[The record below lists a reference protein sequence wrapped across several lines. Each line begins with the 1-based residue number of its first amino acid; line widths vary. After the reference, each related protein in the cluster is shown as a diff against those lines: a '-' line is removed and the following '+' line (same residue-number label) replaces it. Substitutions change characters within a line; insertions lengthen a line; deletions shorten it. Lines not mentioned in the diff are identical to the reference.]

1 MSSINTNSKGTQTLA
16 KINIPKNAVNLFLI
30 SFLTLYFEI
39 LFIRWIPSSIQIIA
53 FFTNIVLIAAFLG
66 LGIGCLLSE
75 FKFKLMNLFPFL
87 LLVIVLVV
95 FGFKFVEV
103 STGLMQGELLR
114 GFYAAKGVNFIFIIT
129 ILFAFIS
136 LFFVPLGQQ
145 LGVSLKLLSP
155 LTAYSINILGS
166 IFGVVVFSYV
176 SYLMI
181 NPFFWFLLG
190 ISAALWFVAENI
202 RKLLLN
208 IAICFLTLYIISLT
222 DPASFWSPYQKIDI
236 KPIYFSQE
244 KPQDFYIAVN
254 NTHLQFAFNLSDKR
268 IMTAPYLKHYK
279 EIYEFPYTF
288 FLPKSVLVLGAGS
301 GNDVAAAIRKGAER
315 IDAVEIDPFIA
326 QLGSNLHPERPY
338 KSPKVNVFVDD
349 ARSFIRRA
357 NKTYDLITFG
367 YLDAHRVL
375 SQFSSV
381 RMDNFIYTKE
391 SFMDIKKRLKPGGHV
406 VLTYLGFRRW
416 IEEKLYSGLQEA
428 FGQDVR
434 AIRTTTYNSDD
445 TVILIAGDGV
455 RNITIPTSPYF
466 KFDDGFTNPVGF
478 ISDDWPY
485 LYLKGKGIPTH
496 YFAILF
502 IILFLSLLAI
512 KNTTKL
518 AWGRFNAHFFFL
530 GAGFLLLETVSITR
544 FALLFGSTWVVN
556 FAVFVSIM
564 MMILLANTI
573 VVKVRNINM
582 RIVYALLFGS
592 IFLNWLIKP
601 EAYLSLNHVFLVI
614 FSSTIMALPLF
625 FSGIVFATSFKKTTD
640 ITGVFAFNLLG
651 AIVGGLS
658 EYVSMWSGFNF
669 LYLIAIAMYAAS
681 FIGLR
686 AIRKAE

>member
-1 MSSINTNSKGTQTLA
+1 
-16 KINIPKNAVNLFLI
+16 
-30 SFLTLYFEI
+30 
-39 LFIRWIPSSIQIIA
+39 
-53 FFTNIVLIAAFLG
+53 
-66 LGIGCLLSE
+66 
-75 FKFKLMNLFPFL
+75 
-87 LLVIVLVV
+87 
-95 FGFKFVEV
+95 
-103 STGLMQGELLR
+103 
-114 GFYAAKGVNFIFIIT
+114 
-129 ILFAFIS
+129 
-136 LFFVPLGQQ
+136 
-145 LGVSLKLLSP
+145 
-155 LTAYSINILGS
+155 
-166 IFGVVVFSYV
+166 
-176 SYLMI
+176 
-181 NPFFWFLLG
+181 
-190 ISAALWFVAENI
+190 
-202 RKLLLN
+202 
-208 IAICFLTLYIISLT
+208 
-222 DPASFWSPYQKIDI
+222 
-236 KPIYFSQE
+236 
-244 KPQDFYIAVN
+244 
-254 NTHLQFAFNLSDKR
+254 
-268 IMTAPYLKHYK
+268 
-279 EIYEFPYTF
+279 
-288 FLPKSVLVLGAGS
+288 
-301 GNDVAAAIRKGAER
+301 
-315 IDAVEIDPFIA
+315 
-326 QLGSNLHPERPY
+326 
-338 KSPKVNVFVDD
+338 
-349 ARSFIRRA
+349 
-357 NKTYDLITFG
+357 
-367 YLDAHRVL
+367 
-375 SQFSSV
+375 
-381 RMDNFIYTKE
+381 MDNFIYTKE